1 MIHPRQI
8 LRLFTIQWVLMRHGL
23 DELLFAIP
31 WFKPARFLMKLSPW
45 RLLGHTQRRPRGE
58 RIRLALEELGPIF
71 IKFGQALST
80 RRDILPEDIADELA
94 KLQDRVPPFPSD
106 QARALIEKA
115 LGKPVSELFLE
126 FDTTPLASASI
137 AQVHPA
143 RLHDGRDVVVKV
155 VRPNILPMIERDLEI
170 MHTLAYLLEKSSR
183 DARRLRPQDVVSEF
197 DRTIH
202 DELDLIRE
210 AANGSLLA
218 RNFKDSNMLYV
229 PAIDWNYSRTNVMVQ
244 ERIYGIQISDIE
256 GLKAANIN
264 MKALAERGVEVFF
277 TQVFNDN
284 FFHADMHPG
293 NVFVSRDTPDTPRYI
308 AIDFGIM
315 GSLTN
320 EDQRYLAENF
330 HAFFNRD
337 YRRVA
342 ELHIESGWV
351 PADTRVNEFEAA
363 IRTVSEP
370 IFHRPLRDLSF
381 GQFLLRLFQTA
392 RRFNME
398 VQPQLVLL
406 QKTLLNIEGIGRQ
419 LYPDL
424 DLWSTAKPF
433 IERWMIERVGPRAAL
448 KTLRHELPRVL
459 ALLPELPRLTHEALV
474 ATSQQNALIERQTAE
489 LQTLRQ
495 QIARNQTWTL
505 ILLGL
510 LSVIVALI
518 AYEIF
523 G

>member
-1 MIHPRQI
+1 
-8 LRLFTIQWVLMRHGL
+8 
-23 DELLFAIP
+23 
-31 WFKPARFLMKLSPW
+31 
-45 RLLGHTQRRPRGE
+45 
-58 RIRLALEELGPIF
+58 
-71 IKFGQALST
+71 
-80 RRDILPEDIADELA
+80 
-94 KLQDRVPPFPSD
+94 
-106 QARALIEKA
+106 
-115 LGKPVSELFLE
+115 
-126 FDTTPLASASI
+126 
-137 AQVHPA
+137 
-143 RLHDGRDVVVKV
+143 VVG
-155 VRPNILPMIERDLEI
+155 
-170 MHTLAYLLEKSSR
+170 
-183 DARRLRPQDVVSEF
+183 EF

-218 RNFKDSNMLYV
+218 RNFKDSPMLYV
-229 PAIDWNYSRTNVMVQ
+229 PAIHWDYSRTNVMVQ
-244 ERIYGIQISDIE
+244 ERIYGIQISDIAA
-256 GLKAANIN
+256 LNAANIN
-264 MKALAERGVEVFF
+264 MRLLAERGVEVFF
-277 TQVFNDN
+277 TQVFTHN

-293 NVFVSRDTPDTPRYI
+293 NVFVSFETPENPRYI

-315 GSLTN
+315 GSLTA

-337 YRRVA
+337 YYRVA

-351 PADTRVNEFEAA
+351 PADTRINEFEAA

-424 DLWSTAKPF
+424 DLWTTAKPF
-433 IERWMIERVGPRAAL
+433 IERWMIERVGPRAAF

-459 ALLPELPRLTHEALV
+459 ALLPELPRLTHESLIAQSKQ
-474 ATSQQNALIERQTAE
+474 AEQIERQTAE
-489 LQTLRQ
+489 LNALRQ
-495 QIARNQTWTL
+495 QMARSQAWTL
-505 ILLGL
+505 IMFSSLVVMVG
-510 LSVIVALI
+510 LI
-518 AYEIF
+518 AYALLR
-523 G
+523 